1 MGLLFFQPDGPPG
14 RHSALSDPG
23 RAIAQRMA
31 LSGFKALFPPQNH
44 SQLNLSHTTTLF
56 MRFAVHIFPRLAMIL
71 ALVLA
76 LASTGFAH
84 TIERAEDSPDYA
96 AFVAAGGALSDL
108 CGDSQDPG
116 HGTLAQC
123 EACRLVAAA
132 LIPGHPAT
140 PGVAWVQ
147 RPTASAP
154 LARRPDSSLWRDP
167 AHGSRAPPAHLTT
180 LL

>member
-1 MGLLFFQPDGPPG
+1 
-14 RHSALSDPG
+14 
-23 RAIAQRMA
+23 
-31 LSGFKALFPPQNH
+31 
-44 SQLNLSHTTTLF
+44 

-132 LIPGHPAT
+132 LIPGHPAI

-154 LARRPDSSLWRDP
+154 LVTRPHSTLWRDP
-167 AHGSRAPPAHLTT
+167 AHGSRAPPALLTT